1 MQLTAGALY
10 FLNRKIHILC
20 QCFDILFVCRNKLMQ
35 RRIQETNR
43 NRFPLHYF
51 IKRLKIALLER
62 NHEQDALLRKELASR
77 FDIVEQIGR
86 TLYEREHSVS
96 EQAQLVRLVRKLI
109 DDFSENGEMLLTL
122 ERVVNIVHDDAVRK
136 LRDDFPQMK
145 DADVRLLCYIF
156 GGFSLQVI
164 SLFMHDSVANV
175 YARKS
180 RLKSR
185 IRTSEAPHKE
195 LFLAL
200 LG

>member
-1 MQLTAGALY
+1 MTREDLKDIIAAQLHIDPADIAENTSITDELGADSL
-10 FLNRKIHILC
+10 
-20 QCFDILFVCRNKLMQ
+20 
-35 RRIQETNR
+35 
-43 NRFPLHYF
+43 
-51 IKRLKIALLER
+51 
-62 NHEQDALLRKELASR
+62 
-77 FDIVEQIGR
+77 DIV
-86 TLYEREHSVS
+86 
-96 EQAQLVRLVRKLI
+96 
-109 DDFSENGEMLLTL
+109 EMLLTL

-156 GGFSLQVI
+156 GGFSPQVI